1 MKSVTC
7 LSLPMLF
14 LLATISQELNAG
26 KKVNLVRAVPAAKQ
40 ISMDDIVHTSWN
52 DLLKTYVN
60 GKGLVNYTALKS
72 NRKDQAK
79 LDRYLNHLARGSL
92 TKPAS
97 KKARLAFWIN
107 AYNAVTV
114 KGILREYPTTS
125 IRNHTARLNGYNIW
139 KDLLLNVGG
148 KNVSLEMIEHD
159 ILRKMGDARIHFAI
173 VCASQSCPRL
183 LNEAYTP
190 EKVNQQLDANAKV
203 FFASRENF
211 RFDAKRNRVYLSTI
225 LKWFAEDFGR
235 TQAEQLRSVAPFL
248 PKSGRLAAKQKSV
261 KVSYLSYDW
270 GLNDWK
276 TR

>member
-92 TKPAS
+92 TKRAS
-97 KKARLAFWIN
+97 RNARLAFWIN

-125 IRNHTARLNGYNIW
+125 IRNHTARLYGYNIW